1 MQKPRHQ
8 GFTLIEV
15 MLVMVLM
22 GLLASFVVV
31 NFVLE
36 PREKVLRRET
46 ERLQQLVQT
55 VSETAVMKQM
65 DFGLA
70 LNDKGYEFLWHDGTR
85 WQRVTEPRFM
95 QFHAWP
101 EQLTAE
107 LQLDGLPFA
116 EDSIMGQ
123 EEFREQQQQWLEQ
136 LMEQEDEAED
146 AAGKEGKDGKTP
158 TKKVPDAKQKPL
170 LPQVYI
176 LSSGDL
182 SPFLLV
188 LSDQTDDPSWFQSL
202 KGEYSIPLIRTE
214 PDTVR
219 P

>member
-1 MQKPRHQ
+1 MRRLQHQ

-36 PREKVLRRET
+36 PREKVLQRET

-65 DFGLA
+65 DFGL
-70 LNDKGYEFLWHDGTR
+70 LLDDKGYEFLWHDGTR
-85 WQRVTEPRFM
+85 WQRAAEPRFM

-101 EQLTAE
+101 EQLTVE

-136 LMEQEDEAED
+136 LMEQDEET
-146 AAGKEGKDGKTP
+146 GEKTGSDGKTTEKTP
-158 TKKVPDAKQKPL
+158 PDAKEKPL

-188 LSDQTDDPSWFQSL
+188 LSDDTDDPVWYQSL
-202 KGEYSIPLIRTE
+202 KGEYSIPLSRTE

>member
-1 MQKPRHQ
+1 MRKPAHR

-36 PREKVLRRET
+36 PREKVLQRET

-65 DFGLA
+65 DFGL
-70 LNDKGYEFLWHDGTR
+70 LLDDKGYEFLWHDGTR
-85 WQRVTEPRFM
+85 WQRVAEPRFM

-101 EQLTAE
+101 EQLTIE
-107 LQLDGLPFA
+107 LQLGGLPFA

-123 EEFREQQQQWLEQ
+123 EEFREQQQEWLEQ
-136 LMEQEDEAED
+136 LMDQEEEQDD
-146 AAGKEGKDGKTP
+146 KAGKSSGKTSSD
-158 TKKVPDAKQKPL
+158 KKEKPL

-182 SPFLLV
+182 SPFLLL
-188 LSDQTDDPSWFQSL
+188 LSDDTDDPVWYQSL
-202 KGEYSIPLIRTE
+202 QGEYSIPLTRTE